1 MFTKSSASHE
11 LHCQIKKHMP
21 YLSSRG
27 VRITKK
33 SDQSIIL
40 EDIDE
45 WNWTDSSKLHH
56 ISKNQ
61 LIIDIFSSAS
71 ANTDEMNGI
80 IVCVRIIEKTVFSQV
95 LQTLMSI
102 VICVVFFLWIQYVYM
117 YNNIDFLNDSES
129 NDTEL

>member
-11 LHCQIKKHMP
+11 LQSQIKKHMP

-27 VRITKK
+27 VRITKQ
-33 SDQSIIL
+33 SDQNIIL
-40 EDIDE
+40 EDLDE
-45 WNWTDSSKLHH
+45 WKWNDSSKLHY

-80 IVCVRIIEKTVFSQV
+80 IVCVTIIESGLISRVFQM
-95 LQTLMSI
+95 LTSI
-102 VICVVFFLWIQYVYM
+102 MICVVFFLWIQYVHTYK
-117 YNNIDFLNDSES
+117 NSIFFGDSGS
-129 NDTEL
+129 NQSEL